1 MECHQGAGTA
11 PSPFKVA
18 RGQQL
23 DQEQQRPSQLYP
35 PFLLRG
41 DSLWQERR
49 QVGWGGGVE
58 EVLGRVQHLRVLVVH
73 AFELPGQQHS
83 LVHHCPPLPLAGHG
97 ALALV
102 RCE

>member
-1 MECHQGAGTA
+1 MVHLPPGSLPSQKGKWMECHQGAGTA

-23 DQEQQRPSQLYP
+23 DQEQQCPSQLYP
-35 PFLLRG
+35 PFLLCG
-41 DSLWQERR
+41 HSLWQEQR

-73 AFELPGQQHS
+73 AS
-83 LVHHCPPLPLAGHG
+83 
-97 ALALV
+97 
-102 RCE
+102 